1 MPYAVK
7 KVDSYFNENN
17 DSPTETIELD
27 RIDSVSSE
35 SSDIRRTDSYIES
48 VVISG
53 DHLETPVETDEPSN
67 CNDEPESYS
76 YNNEISIDENII
88 LSKKYTQHLRQRKRT
103 NELKNFY
110 TNSFNVDK
118 KADKLCGWLQI
129 FARVFHHSHIV
140 LRFRKCDGT
149 IGIYLCHIEL
159 DHFKMLNPRSILT
172 LGDLVGSYLLGGI
185 NR

>member
-1 MPYAVK
+1 MKCPIWQCLVISLGIGFFTAFVAWYFYLPYAVK

-53 DHLETPVETDEPSN
+53 DHLENTS
-67 CNDEPESYS
+67 
-76 YNNEISIDENII
+76 
-88 LSKKYTQHLRQRKRT
+88 R
-103 NELKNFY
+103 
-110 TNSFNVDK
+110 
-118 KADKLCGWLQI
+118 
-129 FARVFHHSHIV
+129 
-140 LRFRKCDGT
+140 
-149 IGIYLCHIEL
+149 
-159 DHFKMLNPRSILT
+159 
-172 LGDLVGSYLLGGI
+172 